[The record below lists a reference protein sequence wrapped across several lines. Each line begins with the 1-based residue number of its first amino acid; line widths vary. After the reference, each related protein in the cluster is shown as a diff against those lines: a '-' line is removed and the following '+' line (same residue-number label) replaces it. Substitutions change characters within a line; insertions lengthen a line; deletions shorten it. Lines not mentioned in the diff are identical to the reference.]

1 METEALTQG
10 FSSTLVRPRR
20 RSLEAALVPP
30 TTKLRP
36 ELRAIYD
43 ELQGTERCAEML
55 DQRVEEELGRLDAAA
70 LAVRVQGMQNLAY
83 ELNWVKKTELD
94 KARGCAPVA
103 GATQVVGALQA
114 AGATQGAGAMQ
125 AADMTQAAI
134 KSSPPSPKK
143 ITRCRVCGD
152 TGHNARTCK
161 VRDR

>member
-1 METEALTQG
+1 MESP
-10 FSSTLVRPRR
+10 F
-20 RSLEAALVPP
+20 ALVPP

-94 KARGCAPVA
+94 KA
-103 GATQVVGALQA
+103 LQA